1 MLEIDENSF
10 ITLTDENGNDVDFL
24 VLDALTLDG
33 EDYLVLTPL
42 ADEDEEEND
51 FLFFLHSESTQEGE
65 VYTAVE
71 DASLLDTLSAVFKA
85 QLEKEFM
92 GNDALKPDDE
102 TE

>member
-33 EDYLVLTPL
+33 EDYLVLTAL
-42 ADEDEEEND
+42 ADEESDEEEGD
-51 FLFFLHSESTQEGE
+51 FLFFLHADSTADGE

-71 DASLLDTLSAVFKA
+71 DAALLEKLNAVFKA

-92 GNDALKPDDE
+92 GNGSAQA
-102 TE
+102 